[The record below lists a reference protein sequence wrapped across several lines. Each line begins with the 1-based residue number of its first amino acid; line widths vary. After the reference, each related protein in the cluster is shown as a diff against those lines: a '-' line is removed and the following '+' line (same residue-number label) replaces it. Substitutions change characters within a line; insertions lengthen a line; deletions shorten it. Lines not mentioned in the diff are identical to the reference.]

1 MLHFIEKLALITLQ
15 LHVGKKTH
23 FVNLA
28 NLRFKPSVEAACNRV
43 GQTAKGTTS
52 CTERNAERQTERQTA
67 KWRNKRHIV
76 GVAEGVTAVAVR
88 LTLAQAGILPSR
100 QQTKLSNRVAPVA
113 VYGPGPKRQS

>member
-1 MLHFIEKLALITLQ
+1 M
-15 LHVGKKTH
+15 
-23 FVNLA
+23 
-28 NLRFKPSVEAACNRV
+28 RFKPSVEEACNRV

-52 CTERNAERQTERQTA
+52 CTERNAERQTERQTERQPA

-76 GVAEGVTAVAVR
+76 GDAEGVTAVAVR